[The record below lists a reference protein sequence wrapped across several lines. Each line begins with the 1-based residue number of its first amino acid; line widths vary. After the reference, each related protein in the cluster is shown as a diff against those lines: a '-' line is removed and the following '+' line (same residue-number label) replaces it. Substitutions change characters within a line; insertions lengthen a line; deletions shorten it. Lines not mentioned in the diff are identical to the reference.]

1 MGKSAQESRPK
12 RTYDL
17 EALEELIASLL
28 EASIQGAAIIVEG
41 RRDCRPC
48 VLWACRDR

>member
-1 MGKSAQESRPK
+1 MAWGRDEHESRPK

-28 EASIQGAAIIVEG
+28 EASYQGAAIIVEG
-41 RRDCRPC
+41 RRD
-48 VLWACRDR
+48 